1 MLIANDTG
9 DFPEPTWKFLKEQ
22 KFHFDIVVCDC
33 TYGTR
38 TDKYGH
44 MGGEAVLEVK
54 ERLEKM
60 GSITKETKFVVN
72 HFTHNAQCTHE
83 DLQAY
88 FNPHGIFVGYDGM
101 EL

>member
-1 MLIANDTG
+1 
-9 DFPEPTWKFLKEQ
+9 
-22 KFHFDIVVCDC
+22 
-33 TYGTR
+33 
-38 TDKYGH
+38 
-44 MGGEAVLEVK
+44 MGGGAVLEVK

-72 HFTHNAQCTHE
+72 HFTHNAQNTHE
-83 DLQAY
+83 DLQNY